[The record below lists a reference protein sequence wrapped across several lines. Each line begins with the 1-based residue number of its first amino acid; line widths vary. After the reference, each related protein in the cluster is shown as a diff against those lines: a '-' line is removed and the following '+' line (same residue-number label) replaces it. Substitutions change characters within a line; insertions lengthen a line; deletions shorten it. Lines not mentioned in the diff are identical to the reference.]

1 MARTGAKMLSFKTK
15 FWKFKVF
22 FFLEI
27 LVFGVIYM
35 FGGQGLQSLYY
46 MSQHN
51 RQLQQDIVAL
61 RQAALELEQQ
71 LQYWQTDDFYKEQ
84 LAREQL
90 QMARPQEQIYYLI

>member
-1 MARTGAKMLSFKTK
+1 MLNFKTK
-15 FWKFKVF
+15 DGKFKVF
-22 FFLEI
+22 FLLELLI
-27 LVFGVIYM
+27 FSTVYSL
-35 FGGQGLQSLYY
+35 GGQGLQTIYY

-51 RQLQQDIVAL
+51 RQLQQDIVNLQHTVTA
-61 RQAALELEQQ
+61 LEQQ